1 MTKVTISIAPIK
13 NGWE

>member
-1 MTKVTISIAPIK
+1 MTNVTISIAPIK